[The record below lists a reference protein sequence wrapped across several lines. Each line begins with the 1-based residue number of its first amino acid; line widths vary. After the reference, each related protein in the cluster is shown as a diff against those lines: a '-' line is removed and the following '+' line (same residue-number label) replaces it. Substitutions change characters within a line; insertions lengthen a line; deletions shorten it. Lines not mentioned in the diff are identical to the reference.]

1 MIPNSIG
8 FLQNLR
14 GVHLFNNK
22 FSGSIPVS
30 IGNSHLLQTLDLSS
44 NSLTGKIPESVA
56 KSRKLYKLNL
66 SFNSLSGAIPIS
78 LTQSNSL
85 AFLQLHNNNLTG
97 SIPEEIGSLSKLQVL
112 DLSENDLTSD
122 IPISLADLPKL
133 SSLNVSYNNLSGS
146 VPFFLSNKFNSSSF
160 VGNLQL
166 CGFTGSSPCPS
177 LPPSQVLP
185 SSPSTE
191 IPKNTSRKLSIK
203 TILLIASGA
212 LLGVLIILCIIWIC
226 SKSGSNV
233 RKVTTAAAAGEKGVT
248 VVSGAEVE
256 AGTDMGGKLVH
267 FEGPLVFTADDLLC
281 ATAEIMGKS
290 NYGTVYKATLEDGS
304 QVAVKRLREK
314 IAKNLKE
321 FEGEVNGLGKIRHP
335 NLLSLRAY
343 YMGPKGEKLLV
354 FDFMPKGSLASFLH
368 ARGPETPIDWPTR
381 LSVAIGTARG
391 LSYLHA
397 NENIIHGN
405 LTAANILLDEQ
416 TNAKIADYGLSRL
429 MTTNSNASVVATAGA
444 QGYRAPELAKVKNL
458 TTKTDVYSLGV
469 IMLELLTG
477 KSPGEPMN
485 GMDLP
490 QWVASIVNEEW
501 TNEVFDLELMK
512 DANNGDELLNTLK
525 LALHCVDPS
534 PAARPEVHE
543 VLQQMEK
550 IKPELPVSSGEDGGD

>member
-1 MIPNSIG
+1 MM
-8 FLQNLR
+8 
-14 GVHLFNNK
+14 HL
-22 FSGSIPVS
+22 
-30 IGNSHLLQTLDLSS
+30 
-44 NSLTGKIPESVA
+44 
-56 KSRKLYKLNL
+56 
-66 SFNSLSGAIPIS
+66 NSLSGAVPIS
-78 LTQSNSL
+78 LTRSNALTFL
-85 AFLQLHNNNLTG
+85 ALDNNNLTG
-97 SIPEEIGSLSKLQVL
+97 SVPDSWGSGKEAQLQILTLDHNSLSGNVPNSLSRLGNLEEISMNHNKINGTIPKGIGRIL
-112 DLSENDLTSD
+112 DLSENDLSNE
-122 IPISLADLPKL
+122 IPISLSQFFQCVVQQSFWLC
-133 SSLNVSYNNLSGS
+133 SIFSL
-146 VPFFLSNKFNSSSF
+146 K
-160 VGNLQL
+160 QL
-166 CGFTGSSPCPS
+166 CGFAGSPPCPS
-177 LPPSQVLP
+177 LP
-185 SSPSTE
+185 SSPSE
-191 IPKNTSRKLSIK
+191 TSKYSGRKFSLK

-226 SKSGSNV
+226 CMLSRRSKASKSKNGDNV
-233 RKVTTAAAAGEKGVT
+233 RKVTTAAAGEKGVA
-248 VVSGAEVE
+248 VSGTEVE
-256 AGTDMGGKLVH
+256 AGGDMGGKLVH

-314 IAKNLKE
+314 IAKNLK
-321 FEGEVNGLGKIRHP
+321 GKHP

-368 ARGPETPIDWPTR
+368 ARGPDTPIDWPTR
-381 LSVAIGTARG
+381 LSIAIGAARG

-397 NENIIHGN
+397 NESIIHGN

-429 MTTNSNASVVATAGA
+429 MTTNASSSVVATAGA
-444 QGYRAPELAKVKNL
+444 QGCRTPELAKAKNL
-458 TTKTDVYSLGV
+458 GTKTDVYSLGV

-543 VLQQMEK
+543 VLQQLEK
-550 IKPELPVSSGEDGGD
+550 IKPAELPVSSGEDGGD